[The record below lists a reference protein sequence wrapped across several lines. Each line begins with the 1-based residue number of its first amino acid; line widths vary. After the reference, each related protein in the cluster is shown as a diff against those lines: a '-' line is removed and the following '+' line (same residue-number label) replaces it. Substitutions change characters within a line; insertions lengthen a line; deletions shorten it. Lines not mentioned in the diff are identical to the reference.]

1 MRLHNAEALYQTLAK
16 IFAEKEN
23 CKISVIVKQ
32 NEK

>member
-1 MRLHNAEALYQTLAK
+1 MQKHNVEALYETLAK

-23 CKISVIVKQ
+23 VKISVIVKQ

>member
-1 MRLHNAEALYQTLAK
+1 MKEHNVLALYETLAA

>member
-1 MRLHNAEALYQTLAK
+1 MQLHNVEALYQTLAA

-23 CKISVIVKQ
+23 CKVTVTVKQ